1 MKKKSVAVV
10 IISNGPGELTTWVK
24 PVINNLKKEILILKS
39 KKDIKF
45 HLRVILVPCPN
56 ANGNEYEIV
65 RKWPDLD
72 LVTPAKK
79 FWQLLINPSSFRK
92 WPNNGIVIFL
102 GGDQLWSVL
111 LAKRLG
117 YKCITYAEW
126 EARWPR
132 WNSYIAAMNE
142 QVKQRVPRKYQKRC
156 TVVGDL
162 MADVNNEDQYSFE
175 MGKERWIAILPGS
188 KKTKLSIGI
197 PFFLEMADHISSD
210 RNDIKLMIPIAP
222 TTNIKD
228 FLYYQSDKNPLAKN
242 YTSKIKSIKRIK
254 GSTFQYVLKTEKNVK
269 IYLISISPAY
279 QILKKC
285 KLAITTV
292 GANTAELAA
301 INLPMIVVLPTQHL
315 DLMSAWD
322 GIFGIIG
329 KIPILN
335 KIIAICIKNWY
346 LNNKKFFA
354 WPNIKSKKLIV
365 PERIGEIKPKEI
377 ADEAIF
383 LISNE
388 NLLQD
393 QRNNLIKE
401 RGQQGAVQKLTKLII
416 NAISV

>member
-24 PVINNLKKEILILKS
+24 PVLNNLKKEILILKS
-39 KKDIKF
+39 KKNINIY
-45 HLRVILVPCPN
+45 LRLILVPCPN
-56 ANGNEYEIV
+56 ANGNEDEIAK
-65 RKWPDLD
+65 KWPDLD

-79 FWQLLINPSSFRK
+79 FWQLLFKPSSFIK

-102 GGDQLWSVL
+102 GGDQFWSVL
-111 LAKRLG
+111 LSQRLG

-132 WNSYIAAMNE
+132 WNSYIAAMNKK
-142 QVKQRVPRKYQKRC
+142 VKKRLPKKYHKKC
-156 TVVGDL
+156 KIVGDL
-162 MADVNNEDQYSFE
+162 MADITNENEYSSE
-175 MGKERWIAILPGS
+175 IKKGRWIAILPGS

-210 RNDIKLMIPIAP
+210 GNDINLMIPIAP
-222 TTNIKD
+222 TTNIED
-228 FLYYQSDKNPLAKN
+228 FLYYQSDKNPIARK
-242 YTSKIKSIKRIK
+242 YSSKIKHIKKLKNSI
-254 GSTFQYVLKTEKNVK
+254 FQYVLQTEKNTN
-269 IYLISISPAY
+269 IFLISTSPAY
-279 QILKKC
+279 QILKQC
-285 KLAITTV
+285 ELAITTV

-301 INLPMIVVLPTQHL
+301 IHLPMIVVLPTQHL
-315 DLMSAWD
+315 NLMTAWD

-335 KIIAICIKNWY
+335 KIISTFIKYWY
-346 LNNKKFFA
+346 LNNKKFFS
-354 WPNIKSKKLIV
+354 WPNIKSKKIIV

-383 LISNE
+383 LLTNT

-393 QRNNLIKE
+393 QKRNLIKE
-401 RGQQGAVQKLTKLII
+401 RGRLGAVQKLTKLII
-416 NAISV
+416 DSIKD